1 MGSYG
6 WGKHL
11 PKELRAVSGMFLS
24 YLQFHHVTQDD
35 QNNISLPGW
44 MIYEDWEIQAFS
56 CAVSHWDY
64 SLLPPLPSPQNITH
78 SQPGFAPT
86 KNLAEN
92 TLTSKVKYHRAK
104 PATSTWAS
112 SLSWQQSM
120 QGREITDSPR
130 DSWEG
135 TWSWWLP
142 FLLLLQ
148 KRFRFFWA
156 WVHFFSHSVGEK
168 RDKPEGKKTKK
179 TQRSSSETQKAGT
192 RAGLLGSPLH
202 KDHLYQL
209 RTKELASLI
218 SLQLLSVF
226 TEEKRKGVAN

>member
-1 MGSYG
+1 MGEGSTFQRNCG
-6 WGKHL
+6 QFQACSWVTSSFITS
-11 PKELRAVSGMFLS
+11 LRMTKTIFPYQDEWFMRIEKFKRSPVRW
-24 YLQFHHVTQDD
+24 VTGTTACSPHFRPHRTSH
-35 QNNISLPGW
+35 IPSL
-44 MIYEDWEIQAFS
+44 
-56 CAVSHWDY
+56 V
-64 SLLPPLPSPQNITH
+64 LLPPKILQKTH
-78 SQPGFAPT
+78 THQ
-86 KNLAEN
+86 LI
-92 TLTSKVKYHRAK
+92 YHRAK

-112 SLSWQQSM
+112 SLSWQRSM

-179 TQRSSSETQKAGT
+179 NQRSSSETQKAGT

>member
-92 TLTSKVKYHRAK
+92 THPPAYISQGKACYINMSIISLLTTVHAGQRNHRLTQRQLGGNLELMTAISLAVSEK
-104 PATSTWAS
+104 ISLLL
-112 SLSWQQSM
+112 SLS
-120 QGREITDSPR
+120 P
-130 DSWEG
+130 
-135 TWSWWLP
+135 
-142 FLLLLQ
+142 LL
-148 KRFRFFWA
+148 
-156 WVHFFSHSVGEK
+156 
-168 RDKPEGKKTKK
+168 
-179 TQRSSSETQKAGT
+179 
-192 RAGLLGSPLH
+192 
-202 KDHLYQL
+202 
-209 RTKELASLI
+209 
-218 SLQLLSVF
+218 
-226 TEEKRKGVAN
+226 